1 MLLASDSWLGEVFT
15 FGRELAFRGVIGV
28 VPTG

>member
-1 MLLASDSWLGEVFT
+1 MFEFGEVFT